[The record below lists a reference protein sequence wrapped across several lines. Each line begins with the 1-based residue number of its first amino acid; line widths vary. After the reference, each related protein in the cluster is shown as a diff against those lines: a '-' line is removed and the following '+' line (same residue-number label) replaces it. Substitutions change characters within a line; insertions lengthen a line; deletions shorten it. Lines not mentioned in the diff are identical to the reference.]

1 MSFLLVISVNRTN
14 TLIIIYFTLFSI
26 FGFVGESLNWK
37 KSWSVQT
44 EVFNSNILE
53 KENSGI
59 RLGLRQKWS
68 NTIAEIKVA
77 AAPSSGHGSS
87 SKNPPASSSGDGSS
101 SKNPPASS
109 SGKMVIEDDDDGDEK
124 WSWNQPP
131 RLATDREGKK
141 YLEVHKKMNK
151 NDILYT
157 FIDNLHDFADEGS
170 LNGKIGS
177 VDVATIALYTA
188 YSFCDNE
195 EGVKDI
201 LVMFAELLKACW
213 KNPIFQQDAEIT
225 EENIIETFKNLIV
238 EGDNEKNKGEEIKN
252 FLTKRKKKNEEGTE
266 GAQQYLYRQFYEQDD
281 RVFVKNPK
289 LIEKKNY
296 YYSDSQTTVKELAPI
311 VTCVSPESYLQTDDV
326 GSDYSE
332 TISFNDTP
340 AWDALLNASCEKYD
354 GSDVFGKFPILQKY
368 LVDTKSARARKLT
381 QNIQEYKLSV
391 ETKDYEEKHKNQRY
405 FDLNFAGE
413 SKQVNKYYCFGP
425 DAVNKVRALSSV
437 FHNMQRH
444 HKFGLSEIPDKQTI
458 HNTSI
463 SFDMANSTIT
473 QPIKPILGEF
483 QNWTNGEPD
492 DVEADTNT
500 YTEHLLTK
508 PIYTY
513 LYSYPNRR
521 KRMVI
526 KQIPYQNKESF
537 RFANTV
543 YTVYENLLYWVN
555 KKIKDRKLQFNGV
568 DDAIEQ
574 RLSLAVEF
582 FQGSSTQKE
591 FNHTIDGYDLN
602 EKQNR
607 EIDPIEGTDKI
618 DLLTDLTTKD
628 GISLFQQMSGEAKE
642 FYETIS
648 SAYVTGVTDAYW
660 QSKEDWE
667 QQANEI
673 AKKNYDTLF
682 GENSIKALQKKEQ
695 QYKVE
700 KKHNTNGIMKY
711 PYVSSKSKEDARS
724 KETIGARKYYASFKP
739 DIYKKDKNKFPQPL
753 GAGKLFFNYL
763 IYLFMCDVAE
773 IEDIDTGE
781 KKYDLIAIP
790 TEKNSVMRNKFLEH
804 YKNAMEG
811 DSNKADS
818 FPVRQTIH
826 FEQMQ
831 DEKQWTMITEEYE
844 QIKQGKKGPSV
855 TYQEYNYRKLILSL
869 AKSTVEIE
877 SKKLSAP
884 LDTVITTG
892 KKAMDIS
899 KKHLKG
905 YIDGNEKR
913 NPLRSKAGQKDKKGP
928 GRGGDLPVAVKDPQL
943 KMLNYLF
950 EKAYN
955 SKLQNQDFEEQAEKH
970 FTKTKD
976 VGGVGMKG
984 KYESDQHEFICKSSK
999 NFNRSGPDLEFLC
1012 KTLWM
1017 PVATKWTSDFMQCVI
1032 NRAVQYI
1039 AGKSTFGK
1047 YTLFTPCTFDITCGS
1062 GGMREGSIMFEKI
1075 AGNGVLHATRINPQ
1089 IHSELQKM
1097 LQNSKLF
1104 VQEKE
1109 DLVKWSKFKKAL
1121 LNFAPGVID
1130 TYLEILGKTNN
1141 EKMKNLN
1148 DRDIKFIEHFYK
1160 NLTGDFG
1167 EGPGFDVLLT
1177 TIHWLKKICF
1187 KYENPVEYA
1196 NYEYLNMLIKESQ
1209 VYDSQSN
1216 NFYYNFTDS
1225 ENEHIV
1231 QEIEELNQLRKELLI
1246 KKVKVES
1253 EIFEMGKNLKTTA
1266 GTVISKQEPELL
1278 GGTNDEFKELL
1289 LADHNRALEN
1299 LKINIQQIEK
1309 TIEKMKIYLKTKSM
1323 IQLSQESFAKASVQ
1337 VKDTLGNWEDSV
1349 WIHRRSGILAGNRN
1363 MLYYHNDPPFN
1374 IPVLP
1379 NTSSGDRRGVY
1390 MTPAGVETGT
1400 PAQILDKMQEQE
1412 NQNLKT
1418 VGQSTKNKW
1427 SRAERKKKKEELML
1441 KAETIPHISEKKG
1454 TGNFGDDK
1462 IQKAVNFHE
1471 NMTLA
1476 KKAREEKLTAV
1487 ANFFESFSNIDL
1499 DLKLLLNKR
1508 LKKKRKEDTTKTD
1521 IQLKT
1526 DILKEL
1532 SGKDELSKTAE
1543 EIEDDWNILT
1553 IINFN
1558 NIFKKGAGKVFFKT
1572 MYNSSPQELMKT
1584 LNQYQKILDLKKEYD
1599 AEKTR
1604 NMMTIGKET
1613 SDVMSCCRS
1622 YLDIPE
1628 EKEDILKLYTY
1639 KPEDVMEEGSQN
1651 IGDSEKDKKK
1661 TPTEIAEEKKI
1672 TSNPQFKYVN
1682 TLRKFKENENATA
1695 IYEFIF
1701 YFIIYNLK

>member
-1 MSFLLVISVNRTN
+1 MSSMVEDDAETINYKFYNMAGDGRCALHAVAEVMGLPHEDINQLHVFFLETFREYKRYVEKEKYNSPEKKQEFQRLNRIPTVEIVEEQIRMEKLNLATLEADIEELVRSRNWNSNDAAGSAPFHDFIRWWFYIKNSRNFNPNYQMVEIEQNHRDFAEKIQYSVENLKQNIQDDRARN
-14 TLIIIYFTLFSI
+14 NEFSPALENGHLIIFINNGVHWGVI
-26 FGFVGESLNWK
+26 F
-37 KSWSVQT
+37 
-44 EVFNSNILE
+44 SNILE
-53 KENSGI
+53 KENLGI
-59 RLGLRQKWS
+59 NIGLRQNWV
-68 NTIAEIKVA
+68 NTMAEIEKQS
-77 AAPSSGHGSS
+77 P
-87 SKNPPASSSGDGSS
+87 SSGDGSS
-101 SKNPPASS
+101 SKKPPAPS
-109 SGKMVIEDDDDGDEK
+109 SGQMDIEDDDGDEK
-124 WSWNQPP
+124 WSWNRPP

-188 YSFCDNE
+188 YSFCYNE

-225 EENIIETFKNLIV
+225 KENIIETFKNLIV
-238 EGDNEKNKGEEIKN
+238 EGDNQKNKGEEIKN
-252 FLTKRKKKNEEGTE
+252 FLTKRGKENFGE
-266 GAQQYLYRQFYEQDD
+266 GAQQYLYRKFYEQDD

-311 VTCVSPESYLQTDDV
+311 VTCVSPKSYLQTDDV

-368 LVDTKSARARKLT
+368 LVDNKNVEKKNKLT
-381 QNIQEYKLSV
+381 QNILEYKLSV

-437 FHNMQRH
+437 FHNMQKH

-483 QNWTNGEPD
+483 QNWTNGKPD

-555 KKIKDRKLQFNGV
+555 KQIKDRNLQFNGV

-574 RLSLAVEF
+574 RLSLAMEF

-602 EKQNR
+602 KKQNR

-648 SAYVTGVTDAYW
+648 SAYVTGVTDEYW

-667 QQANEI
+667 QQANVI
-673 AKKNYDTLF
+673 AKENYDTLF
-682 GENSIKALQKKEQ
+682 GEKSIKALYKQESEP
-695 QYKVE
+695 YKVQE
-700 KKHNTNGIMKY
+700 NHNTKGIMKY
-711 PYVSSKSKEDARS
+711 PYVSSKSKKDARS

-739 DIYKKDKNKFPQPL
+739 DIYKKDKGKFPEPL
-753 GAGKLFFNYL
+753 GDDMLFFNYL
-763 IYLFMCDVAE
+763 IYLFMCDMAE
-773 IEDIDTGE
+773 IEDIATGE
-781 KKYDLIAIP
+781 KKYDLTAIP

-831 DEKQWTMITEEYE
+831 DDKQWTMITEEYE

-884 LDTVITTG
+884 LNTVIEATK

-899 KKHLKG
+899 KKQLKG

-928 GRGGDLPVAVKDPQL
+928 GRGGTLPDSVKDPQL

-950 EKAYN
+950 EKAHN
-955 SKLQNQDFEEQAEKH
+955 GELQNQGFEEKAEKH
-970 FTKTKD
+970 FTKTTD
-976 VGGVGMKG
+976 VDGVGMKG

-999 NFNRSGPDLEFLC
+999 KFNKSGPDLEFLC

-1017 PVATKWTSDFMQCVI
+1017 PVATKWTSDFIQCVM

-1089 IHSELQKM
+1089 IHSKLQKT
-1097 LQNSKLF
+1097 LQDSKLF

-1109 DLVKWSKFKKAL
+1109 DPKKWSKFKKAL

-1130 TYLEILGKTNN
+1130 TYLEILGKKKK

-1253 EIFEMGKNLKTTA
+1253 EIFEMGKKLKTTA
-1266 GTVISKQEPELL
+1266 AGTVIFKEDPELL
-1278 GGTNDEFKELL
+1278 GGTNDEFKELF
-1289 LADHNRALEN
+1289 LADHNRALGN

-1323 IQLSQESFAKASVQ
+1323 IQFSQESFAKASVQ

-1349 WIHRRSGILAGNRN
+1349 WIHRRSGILAGIRN
-1363 MLYYHNDPPFN
+1363 MLYYHNNPPFN

-1379 NTSSGDRRGVY
+1379 NTSTGDRRGVY
-1390 MTPAGVETGT
+1390 MTPSGVEETGR
-1400 PAQILDKMQEQE
+1400 PAQILNKMQEQE
-1412 NQNLKT
+1412 NQKLKN
-1418 VGQSTKNKW
+1418 VGQSTKIKW

-1462 IQKAVNFHE
+1462 IKEAEDFYE
-1471 NMTLA
+1471 TMALA
-1476 KKAREEKLTAV
+1476 KEAKALDLEGV

-1499 DLKLLLNKR
+1499 DLKLLLNRK
-1508 LKKKRKEDTTKTD
+1508 LKKKGR
-1521 IQLKT
+1521 
-1526 DILKEL
+1526 
-1532 SGKDELSKTAE
+1532 
-1543 EIEDDWNILT
+1543 
-1553 IINFN
+1553 
-1558 NIFKKGAGKVFFKT
+1558 
-1572 MYNSSPQELMKT
+1572 YN
-1584 LNQYQKILDLKKEYD
+1584 
-1599 AEKTR
+1599 
-1604 NMMTIGKET
+1604 
-1613 SDVMSCCRS
+1613 
-1622 YLDIPE
+1622 
-1628 EKEDILKLYTY
+1628 
-1639 KPEDVMEEGSQN
+1639 
-1651 IGDSEKDKKK
+1651 
-1661 TPTEIAEEKKI
+1661 
-1672 TSNPQFKYVN
+1672 
-1682 TLRKFKENENATA
+1682 
-1695 IYEFIF
+1695 
-1701 YFIIYNLK
+1701 